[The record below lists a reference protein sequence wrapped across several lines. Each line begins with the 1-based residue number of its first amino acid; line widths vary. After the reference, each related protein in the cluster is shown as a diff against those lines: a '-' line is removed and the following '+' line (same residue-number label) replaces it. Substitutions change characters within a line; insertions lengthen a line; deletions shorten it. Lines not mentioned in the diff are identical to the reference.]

1 MEERVDLRVIKT
13 REAIEGALVRLLLG
27 KPFERVTVQD
37 ILDEARVNRKTFY
50 KHYADKYALADLLIE
65 RQRDLFAAALE
76 ERFAVDERESA
87 FPAALRKFYQKM
99 HDNRDALLA
108 LLDVRTERYT
118 FRDEI
123 EAALKSAY
131 CKRFAGD
138 DTLGIDEMTL
148 DYLSDSFAATTLSSV
163 RWFLET
169 DDKRA
174 LDVIENV
181 ALRRNDSPAYGFM
194 GLSMP

>member
-1 MEERVDLRVIKT
+1 MEDRIDLRVIKT
-13 REAIEGALVRLLLG
+13 REAIEGALVRLLRN

-37 ILDEARVNRKTFY
+37 ILDTARVNRKTFY

-76 ERFAVDERESA
+76 ERFAVDERGKT
-87 FPAALRKFYQKM
+87 FPAALREFYRKM

-108 LLDVRTERYT
+108 LLDVHTERYT
-118 FRDEI
+118 LRDEL
-123 EAALKSAY
+123 EAVLKSTY
-131 CKRFAGD
+131 CKRFAD
-138 DTLGIDEMTL
+138 DEALGIDKMTL
-148 DYLSDSFAATTLSSV
+148 DYLSESFAATALSSV
-163 RWFLET
+163 RWFLEA

-174 LDVIENV
+174 LDIIENV

-194 GLSMP
+194 GVSFP

>member
-13 REAIEGALVRLLLG
+13 RETIEGAFVRLLRD

-65 RQRDLFAAALE
+65 RQRNLFAAALE

-87 FPAALRKFYQKM
+87 FPAALREFYRKM

-108 LLDVRTERYT
+108 LLDVRTERYLL
-118 FRDEI
+118 RDEL
-123 EAALKSAY
+123 ETVLKGAY
-131 CKRFAGD
+131 CKRFAD
-138 DTLGIDEMTL
+138 DEALGIDEMTL
-148 DYLSDSFAATTLSSV
+148 DYLSDAFAATALSSV
-163 RWFLET
+163 RWFLEA

-174 LDVIENV
+174 LDIIENV

-194 GLSMP
+194 GFALP

>member
-1 MEERVDLRVIKT
+1 M
-13 REAIEGALVRLLLG
+13 
-27 KPFERVTVQD
+27 P
-37 ILDEARVNRKTFY
+37 
-50 KHYADKYALADLLIE
+50 LADLLIE
-65 RQRDLFAAALE
+65 RHRDLFAAALE

-87 FPAALRKFYQKM
+87 FPAALREFYQKM

-181 ALRRNDSPAYGFM
+181 ALQRNDSPAYGFM